1 MASPHTH
8 KRRTLLIRLSVAI
21 AAVLAL
27 ALLILILALTVF
39 KARHP
44 VISVNSIAVSDLNFA
59 VDVARLRLHFNVSLD
74 TNITVRNPNRV
85 GFKYANSSALLRFR
99 GDDVGE
105 VPIPA
110 GEIGA
115 RDTRNLD
122 LTLALMTDRLI
133 FDSDFYREAITGTLH
148 FETFIRMAGKVR
160 VVFDFHVVSYTSCD
174 LEIHLSTRMVF
185 NQTCRYKVK
194 L

>member
-1 MASPHTH
+1 MASPH
-8 KRRTLLIRLSVAI
+8 KRRRLIICLSAAVG
-21 AAVLAL
+21 AVLAV

-39 KARHP
+39 KAKHP
-44 VISVNSIAVSDLNFA
+44 VISVNSIAVSDLDFA
-59 VDVARLRLHFNVSLD
+59 VDVARFRIHFNVSLD
-74 TNITVRNPNRV
+74 ANITVYNPNRV
-85 GFKYANSSALLRFR
+85 GFKYVNSSAVLRYR

-115 RDTRNLD
+115 RDTRNME

-133 FDSDFYREAITGTLH
+133 FDPDFYKEAISGTIH
-148 FETFIRMAGKVR
+148 FETFVRMPGKVR
-160 VVFDFHVVSYTSCD
+160 VVFDFHVVSYATCD

-185 NQTCRYKVK
+185 NQTCHYKIKV
-194 L
+194 